1 MRKIK
6 NLVIGGIENKI
17 FNLVLIT
24 TILIVAAYTA
34 VISYQA
40 KKLHTLV
47 TETNGK
53 QKESI
58 AGISETTMDSVIT
71 NTLTNDTSMKATI
84 ADNVFQEVENNVRTM
99 GDYAKVLFEDPE
111 SVSPREAAPPDASR
125 DGTVSVQLLAEKG
138 VDLSDPDL
146 SARLGLIANMSG
158 MMESIFDHSSID
170 SCFIGLPEGVFL
182 IADDRAGDKF
192 DEDGKLKN
200 IPVTQRPWYT
210 GAVEKKDLYFTD
222 VETDAFNGQIG
233 IVCALPVYHDGKLA
247 AVVGADLFLDSLQE
261 AVDASDQYGGFIC
274 IVNEQG
280 HVIFSPKKEGLF
292 QVRLS
297 SESEDLRESG
307 GEDLASFVNDSMKE
321 MTPVR
326 LVEVEGTQYY
336 MSGAPMPTVGWTILS
351 SVSKEEADKP
361 TAMMEEQYDS
371 ILKEAVGSYS
381 DEISHAKST
390 ILVLLI
396 IVFVLSIISALV
408 LSKRIVRPLNTMSKT
423 LEKLSATKEQFRME
437 DIYRTGDEIEVLA
450 EKFASLSARTIHY
463 VRQVKKITAE
473 KERIKLEL
481 GMATAIQA
489 SQLPHLFPAFPDRKE
504 FDIYASM
511 TPAKEVGGDFYDFFL
526 VDDDHIGL
534 VMADVA
540 GKGVPAALFM
550 MIAKILIRNRVQNG
564 ESPGE
569 ALRNVNNQLMEGNEA
584 GLFVTVWLAV
594 VEISTGKGV
603 EVNAGHEHPV
613 LRRAD
618 GDFELVKYRHSLA
631 LAAMENVRFKE
642 REFRLYPGDT
652 LFVYTDGVAEA
663 VNSENELYG
672 TGRMLSIL
680 NENPDSEP
688 EEVLRGVMR
697 GINSFVDGA
706 EQFDDITMLC
716 FRYHGPV
723 NEDGRSL
730 PSAGRTRQSSPV
742 KQSSLIDE
750 TKTE

>member
-71 NTLTNDTSMKATI
+71 NTLTNDTLMKATI

-99 GDYAKVLFEDPE
+99 GDYVKVLFEDPE
-111 SVSPREAAPPDASR
+111 SVNPREAAPPDASR

-210 GAVEKKDLYFTD
+210 GAVEKRDLYFTD
-222 VETDAFNGQIG
+222 VETDAFNGHIG

-297 SESEDLRESG
+297 SESEDLRKSG
-307 GEDLASFVNDSMKE
+307 GEDLAAFVNDSMKE

-326 LVEVEGTQYY
+326 LVEAEGIQYY

-371 ILKEAVGSYS
+371 ILQEAVGSYS
-381 DEISHAKST
+381 DEISHAKT
-390 ILVLLI
+390 TMMVLLI

-618 GDFELVKYRHSLA
+618 GEFELVKYRHSLA

-663 VNSENELYG
+663 ANSENELYG
-672 TGRMLSIL
+672 IGRMLSIL

-716 FRYHGPV
+716 FRYHGTV
-723 NEDGRSL
+723 NEDGPSL

>member
-24 TILIVAAYTA
+24 TILIVAAYTV

-71 NTLTNDTSMKATI
+71 NTLTNDTLMKATI
-84 ADNVFQEVENNVRTM
+84 ADNIFQDVENNVRIM
-99 GDYAKVLFEDPE
+99 GDYAQVLFENPE
-111 SVSPREAAPPDASR
+111 SVSPREAALPDASR
-125 DGTVSVQLLAEKG
+125 DGTVSVQLLAEEG
-138 VDLSDPDL
+138 VDFSNPDL
-146 SARLGLIANMSG
+146 SARLGLIANMSD
-158 MMESIFDHSSID
+158 MLKATFNHSSLD

-192 DEDGKLKN
+192 DEDGSLKS
-200 IPVTQRPWYT
+200 ISVTHRPWYT
-210 GAVEKKDLYFTD
+210 GAVAKKGLYFTD

-233 IVCALPVYHDGKLA
+233 IVCALPVYQDGKLV

-280 HVIFSPKKEGLF
+280 HVIFSPKKDGLF

-307 GEDLASFVNDSMKE
+307 GEDLAAFVNDSMKE
-321 MTPVR
+321 QTSVR
-326 LVEVEGTQYY
+326 LVEAEGVQYY

-371 ILKEAVGSYS
+371 ILKEAVGSYG

-396 IVFVLSIISALV
+396 IVFVLSTISALV

-463 VRQVKKITAE
+463 VGQVKKITAE

-534 VMADVA
+534 VMADVS

-550 MIAKILIRNRVQNG
+550 MVSKILIRNRVQNG
-564 ESPGE
+564 EGPGE
-569 ALRNVNNQLMEGNEA
+569 ALRNVNNQLMEGNEVEF
-584 GLFVTVWLAV
+584 FVTVWLAV
-594 VEISTGKGV
+594 VEISTGRGV
-603 EVNAGHEHPV
+603 VVNAGHEHPV
-613 LRRAD
+613 LRRSD
-618 GDFELVKYRHSLA
+618 GKFELIKYRHSLA
-631 LAAMENVRFKE
+631 VAAMENVRFKE
-642 REFRLYPGDT
+642 REFQLYPGDT
-652 LFVYTDGVAEA
+652 VFVYTDGVAEA
-663 VNSENELYG
+663 SNSKNELYG
-672 TGRMLSIL
+672 TDRMLSIL
-680 NENPDSEP
+680 NQNLDADP

-697 GINSFVDGA
+697 GINDFVDGA

-716 FRYHGPV
+716 FRYNGPV
-723 NEDGRSL
+723 NENDDSREVSVAV
-730 PSAGRTRQSSPV
+730 STDSSDTP
-742 KQSSLIDE
+742 E
-750 TKTE
+750 TT